1 MVDVHGADRE
11 GVMRMIL
18 AIRETGV
25 TDARVLAAIEN
36 TPRNLFVPDA
46 FRSRTWD
53 DAALPIGRHQTVS
66 QPSVVAKMT
75 EALEIT
81 DRMKVLEIGTGSGY
95 QACVLAPL
103 CRRLYTIERHAP
115 LLKDAEARFN
125 DMRITNVTFKAGD
138 GSAGWP
144 EQAPF
149 ERIICTAAAADV
161 PPLLIEQ
168 LAVGGI
174 MVVPIGFDAD
184 DQRLFRYTKT
194 EDDVTTED
202 LGPIRFV
209 PMIEGLAES

>member
-1 MVDVHGADRE
+1 MTADDTANRE
-11 GVMRMIL
+11 GMMRMIL
-18 AIRETGV
+18 AIRESGV
-25 TDARVLAAIEN
+25 TDSRVLGAIESV
-36 TPRNLFVPDA
+36 PRDHFVPDPFKA
-46 FRSRTWD
+46 RTWD

-66 QPSVVAKMT
+66 QPSVVARMT
-75 EALEIT
+75 EALNVN

-115 LLKDAEARFN
+115 LLKDAEARF
-125 DMRITNVTFKAGD
+125 DELRITNVTYKAGD

-161 PPLLIEQ
+161 PPMLIEQ

-194 EDDVTTED
+194 EDDVLTED

-209 PMIEGLAES
+209 PMIEGLAEL

>member
-1 MVDVHGADRE
+1 MADEIGVDRE

-18 AIRETGV
+18 AIREAGV
-25 TDARVLAAIEN
+25 MDARVLAAIER

-75 EALEIT
+75 EALQVT

-103 CRRLYTIERHAP
+103 CRRLYTVERHAP
-115 LLKDAEARFN
+115 LLKDAEARFA
-125 DMRITNVTFKAGD
+125 DMRITNVTYKAGD

-209 PMIEGLAES
+209 PMIEGLAEL